1 MANLT
6 ENYQWQD
13 GIHEWAEDE
22 FVTGGPDGPDNV
34 PPRQLA
40 ERTQFLAAAALILQ
54 DLGAMGLKES
64 QKTIRQRIQEGSVLI
79 YNRGVIA
86 GCTASKAAAN
96 RRVVLA
102 AGGVFAKGVE
112 LPCNGDQNI
121 GITVPSN
128 SGEAALVYYGYLSV
142 AANGVLSFTMTDAGA
157 LVPAGGIPI
166 CRITV
171 PAGNTASNLDGVTL
185 TDVRR
190 YESAYPTLINSI
202 SYTSVALSY
211 SMIDTDYAVMLDV
224 TGYSGGWNQRSC
236 VYAGEKAANGFK
248 VFADGTLD
256 EVYVQWK
263 AIKSKL

>member
-1 MANLT
+1 MADLK
-6 ENYQWQD
+6 EQYEWED
-13 GIHEWAEDE
+13 AIHEWGEEE

-40 ERTQFLAAAALILQ
+40 GRTQFLSVSEMV
-54 DLGAMGLKES
+54 LGNLAGMGVIES

-79 YNRGVIA
+79 YNRGVIT

-102 AGGVFAKGVE
+102 GGGVFAKGVE
-112 LPCNGDQNI
+112 IPCGGDQNI

-128 SGEAALVYYGYLSV
+128 TGQASLVYYGYLSV
-142 AANGVLSFTMTDAGA
+142 AANGILTFAMTDAGA
-157 LVPAGGIPI
+157 VVPADGIPI

-190 YESAYPTLINSI
+190 YESAYPTLINSV
-202 SYTSVALSY
+202 SYTSVALPY

-224 TGYSGGWNQRSC
+224 TGYSGGWNQRPS
-236 VYAGEKAANGFK
+236 VYAGEKASNGFK

-256 EVYVQWK
+256 EAAVQWK